1 MKSDYPYALIQ
12 FYATAPYACSYLAGR
27 GARSQVATPGH
38 LIDPQV
44 YSELVRRGFRR
55 SGVFTYRP
63 YCDRCQACVPVRIPV
78 ERFVPN
84 RSQRR
89 CAKRNMDL
97 RARELPLVL
106 FDEHFELYQRY
117 QAARHPGGGMDHD
130 SHEQYAN
137 FLLQSRVDSRL
148 IEFTENGELRMVSII
163 DILNDGVSS
172 VYTFYDPD
180 LPSASFGTYNILW
193 QIAQCSANKLPYLY
207 LGYWIR
213 ESRKMS
219 YKAGFRPIEGLLD
232 GVWQELPPEGN
243 ATRTT

>member
-1 MKSDYPYALIQ
+1 
-12 FYATAPYACSYLAGR
+12 
-27 GARSQVATPGH
+27 
-38 LIDPQV
+38 
-44 YSELVRRGFRR
+44 
-55 SGVFTYRP
+55 
-63 YCDRCQACVPVRIPV
+63 
-78 ERFVPN
+78 
-84 RSQRR
+84 
-89 CAKRNMDL
+89 
-97 RARELPLVL
+97 
-106 FDEHFELYQRY
+106 
-117 QAARHPGGGMDHD
+117 
-130 SHEQYAN
+130 
-137 FLLQSRVDSRL
+137 
-148 IEFTENGELRMVSII
+148 MVSII